1 MEALL
6 ETIRLATANDATDE
20 VRAAGATAC
29 RTILIALDAKPGD
42 PLLPPTAPVV
52 PDSPIAAVVAG
63 LRGVPV
69 DQLLDLAI
77 AKLRTLVPADV
88 TPIAPRMSIPMIQVP
103 RR

>member
-1 MEALL
+1 MEALI
-6 ETIRLATANDATDE
+6 ETIRLATASEATDE
-20 VRAAGATAC
+20 VRTAGAAAC
-29 RTILIALDAKPGD
+29 RTLLIVLEAKPGES
-42 PLLPPTAPVV
+42 LAPPVAASV

>member
-1 MEALL
+1 METLI
-6 ETIRLATANDATDE
+6 ETIRLATASEATDE
-20 VRAAGATAC
+20 VRAAGAAAC
-29 RTILIALDAKPGD
+29 RTILIALEAKPGES
-42 PLLPPTAPVV
+42 LAPPSTSTV

-77 AKLRTLVPADV
+77 AKLRTLVPADA
-88 TPIAPRMSIPMIQVP
+88 TPLSPRISIPLIQVP